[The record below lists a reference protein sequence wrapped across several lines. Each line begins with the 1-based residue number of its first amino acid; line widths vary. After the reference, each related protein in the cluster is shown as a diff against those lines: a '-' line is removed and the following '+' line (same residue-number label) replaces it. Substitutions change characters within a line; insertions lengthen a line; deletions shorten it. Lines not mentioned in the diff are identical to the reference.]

1 MLFSVP
7 LQRAYWLYPLVLLLT
22 VLFSNLVPAGNIAL
36 ARTMVS
42 AIALSCCAHLTPLRR
57 LLPQGRP
64 CAAGSEAAAA
74 EVAQGLL
81 AAGAAQS
88 SAGAHAAAATAP
100 ARLYYLDNLK
110 SCLTLLVVVHHTL
123 GAFGGIGSLG
133 LSVGNFRN
141 GFQVFS
147 GTLQILNQAYFM
159 SLFFFISAYLTP
171 ASLDK
176 KGPAAFLADRLRRL
190 GLPFLAFFLIVGPLQ
205 TLYVDYFVRQVP
217 LSYNPNAGQCWFVGW
232 LLVFNAALLATSGPA
247 VAWALPSLPLLC
259 ALGAGLGA
267 LQGLQILLLPAYF
280 FMPITFG
287 SLPFDAAFF
296 AAGIAAARGGW
307 LQPQPA
313 AATAWGAALGA
324 LLLGLGFAG
333 GMAALYAQGGGLG
346 LLNKNPCGAPPDR
359 GEASTPLALLLGALL
374 ALATL
379 AGVYAMCVSVAA
391 LHLFRRHCNFTTPLW
406 RWLSSASYAVYL
418 LHSLVVLPLTHLFFV
433 AVRRVRGEGLLRA
446 WGAPGGGLLVDNAG
460 CLASNPPA
468 EAETAATLAIGFVLV
483 TSASLLITY
492 PLAAAIKRIPCLS
505 HIL

>member
-1 MLFSVP
+1 MLAFSVP
-7 LQRAYWLYPLVLLLT
+7 LQRAYWLYPLILLLT
-22 VLFSNLVPAGNIAL
+22 VLISNLIPAGNIAL
-36 ARTMVS
+36 ALTMLS
-42 AIALSCCAHLTPLRR
+42 AIALSCCMHLTPLRSY
-57 LLPQGRP
+57 LPQGRP
-64 CAAGSEAAAA
+64 PAAGSDAEVEVSQGLLGTAQGATLKPAAAA
-74 EVAQGLL
+74 
-81 AAGAAQS
+81 GAPPS
-88 SAGAHAAAATAP
+88 
-100 ARLYYLDNLK
+100 RLYYLDNLK

-133 LSVGNFRN
+133 LSVGNFRTP
-141 GFQVFS
+141 FQVFT

-190 GLPFLAFFLIVGPLQ
+190 GLPFLAFFFVVGPLQ

-232 LLVFNAALLATSGPA
+232 LLVFNAALLATTGPA
-247 VAWALPSLPLLC
+247 VAWPLPSLPLLC
-259 ALGAGLGA
+259 ALGAALGA

-307 LQPQPA
+307 LQRQLTPG
-313 AATAWGAALGA
+313 TAWGAALGA
-324 LLLGLGFAG
+324 ALLALAFAG

-346 LLNKNPCGAPPDR
+346 LLNRNACGAPPDR
-359 GEASTPLALLLGALL
+359 GEAAAPLALLLGALL

-379 AGVYAMCVSVAA
+379 AGVYAVCVSVAA
-391 LHLFRRHCNFTTPLW
+391 LHLCRRHCNFSTPLW
-406 RWLSSASYAVYL
+406 QWLSSASYAVYL
-418 LHSLVVLPLTHLFFV
+418 LHSLVVLPLTHAFFV

-446 WGAPGGGLLVDNAG
+446 WGAPGGGLLVDSAG
-460 CLASNPPA
+460 CLTADPPA
-468 EAETAATLAIGFVLV
+468 EAETAATLALGFVLV
-483 TSASLLITY
+483 TSASLLVTY
-492 PLAAAIKRIPCLS
+492 PLATAIKRIPGLS
-505 HIL
+505 QIL